1 MRKRGEPEE
10 NFPAIRIPRTLLDQ
24 AGLKGDLEVVA
35 EAGRL
40 VIRSARAV
48 RNGWGAEARRMAE
61 RGDDRLIPGF
71 DAPDRVSPDSVG
83 DEAGTSDGSHQSC
96 DW

>member
-1 MRKRGEPEE
+1 MKKRSVLGEDSPVV
-10 NFPAIRIPRTLLDQ
+10 RIPRTLLDQ
-24 AGLKGDLEVVA
+24 AGLTGDLEIVA

-40 VIRSARAV
+40 VIRSARPV
-48 RNGWGAEARRMAE
+48 RQGWAAEARRMAE

-71 DAPDRVSPDSVG
+71 DPPDRVSPDSVG
-83 DEAGTSDGSHQSC
+83 DEAGSTDGSDQSC